1 MGTRLTSL
9 CIASLCLLGLTEPAH
24 AEPGLIEI
32 SASTTNLVL
41 TWTNEAA
48 TKYDVLVV
56 KDLNGTQDWKIAEA
70 NIPAHASG
78 TNVWRDPP
86 YLAGPLFT
94 SNSLMNY
101 HVRGL
106 PASPTG
112 IPVRLDVVVSNL
124 MSPVVLTHAGDGSGR
139 MFVAEQRGPIL
150 IVDSNRTLLPTPF
163 LDLSNSIVN
172 LSAGYDER
180 GLLGLTF
187 HTNYASNGRFFVY
200 YSAPKSGAGIN
211 HESIVAEYAVSA
223 TNANMANPASGQIIL
238 RFDQPQSNHNGGW
251 LAFGPDGY
259 LYIATGDG
267 GGAGDVHGAFGNGQN
282 ISNLLGKILRIDVN
296 GVSPY
301 AIPPDNPLV
310 GVVGAREEIYAFG
323 FRNPYR
329 ASFDGT
335 NLWVADVGQ
344 NIWEEINIV
353 RKGGNYGWRI
363 LEGNHAFDPAVAQ
376 TVGVNIPSLD
386 FPIHEY
392 PHGPLGISIIGG
404 FVYRGGDYP
413 SLQGGYVF
421 GDFSTAFGVPDGALY
436 YLSETRPGIWERFEF
451 WLAPSGGRINRY
463 VKGFGMDEQGE
474 VYLLSTTILGP
485 SGTSGDVR
493 QILPP

>member
-1 MGTRLTSL
+1 M
-9 CIASLCLLGLTEPAH
+9 
-24 AEPGLIEI
+24 
-32 SASTTNLVL
+32 
-41 TWTNEAA
+41 
-48 TKYDVLVV
+48 
-56 KDLNGTQDWKIAEA
+56 
-70 NIPAHASG
+70 
-78 TNVWRDPP
+78 
-86 YLAGPLFT
+86 
-94 SNSLMNY
+94 
-101 HVRGL
+101 
-106 PASPTG
+106 
-112 IPVRLDVVVSNL
+112 
-124 MSPVVLTHAGDGSGR
+124 
-139 MFVAEQRGPIL
+139 
-150 IVDSNRTLLPTPF
+150 
-163 LDLSNSIVN
+163 
-172 LSAGYDER
+172 
-180 GLLGLTF
+180 
-187 HTNYASNGRFFVY
+187 
-200 YSAPKSGAGIN
+200 
-211 HESIVAEYAVSA
+211 
-223 TNANMANPASGQIIL
+223 
-238 RFDQPQSNHNGGW
+238 
-251 LAFGPDGY
+251 
-259 LYIATGDG
+259 
-267 GGAGDVHGAFGNGQN
+267 HGAFGNGQN